1 MTDAAELETAFWRAL
16 RADRTVMLGLDGP
29 ETVLPRP
36 MTALPNS
43 DEDQGPLWFFTSTD
57 SELTKALGGPAAAT
71 FSFVS
76 SGHEV
81 FATVTGTLMRAHDRA
96 VIDRLWNP
104 FIAAWYENGK
114 DDPKL
119 VLLRFEPDGAEIW
132 RDGSSLF
139 AGLRLLLGS
148 DPKKDY
154 ADSVAKVSLR

>member
-1 MTDAAELETAFWRAL
+1 MPDPTELEAAFWRAI

-29 ETVLPRP
+29 DRVLPRP

-43 DEDQGPLWFFTSTD
+43 DEDQGPLWFFTSID
-57 SELTKALGGPAAAT
+57 SELTQALSGPGAST

-81 FATVTGTLMRAHDRA
+81 FATVTGTLTPSHDRA

-104 FIAAWYENGK
+104 FIAAWYEDGK

-119 VLLRFEPDGAEIW
+119 ALLRFDPDEAEIW
-132 RDGSSLF
+132 LDGSSLI
-139 AGLRLLLGS
+139 AGLKLLFGS

-154 ADSVAKVSLR
+154 ADNVAKVALR